1 MTKNK
6 TVLIDLDGVLNDY
19 TGNFD
24 KNIIPPIKIG
34 ASKFLKNLSEK
45 YVIKLFTA
53 RNKMVAAKW
62 VIENK
67 LDDYISDITNI
78 KEPCWVYIDDRCI
91 SFDGCFDDI
100 IDKIDNFKPYYKN

>member
-1 MTKNK
+1 M
-6 TVLIDLDGVLNDY
+6 L
-19 TGNFD
+19 
-24 KNIIPPIKIG
+24 
-34 ASKFLKNLSEK
+34 
-45 YVIKLFTA
+45 
-53 RNKMVAAKW
+53 AAKW

-100 IDKIDNFKPYYKN
+100 IDKIDSTNTILIDSLNREQIQAQTTKKVSVKIKPKFLSEMYVVKKVSIVPSEQLKLA

>member
-1 MTKNK
+1 M
-6 TVLIDLDGVLNDY
+6 I
-19 TGNFD
+19 
-24 KNIIPPIKIG
+24 
-34 ASKFLKNLSEK
+34 
-45 YVIKLFTA
+45 
-53 RNKMVAAKW
+53 AAKW

>member
-1 MTKNK
+1 M
-6 TVLIDLDGVLNDY
+6 L
-19 TGNFD
+19 
-24 KNIIPPIKIG
+24 
-34 ASKFLKNLSEK
+34 
-45 YVIKLFTA
+45 
-53 RNKMVAAKW
+53 AAKW